1 MLPKVKN
8 LLSPKTGKAV
18 PNQFVISCKERTIFQ
33 SYETLIAVAMHDI
46 KTVRVM
52 NKYYSR
58 TTSKYTNEFLNQ
70 YKNYT
75 VIRVDN
81 LEV

>member
-18 PNQFVISCKERTIFQ
+18 PNQFVISCKDRTIFQ

-52 NKYYSR
+52 DKYYSR
-58 TTSKYTNEFLNQ
+58 TTSKYTNEFLYQ
-70 YKNYT
+70 YRNYT

>member
-8 LLSPKTGKAV
+8 LLSPKTGKAI
-18 PNQFVISCKERTIFQ
+18 PNQFVISCKDRAIFQ
-33 SYETLIAVAMHDI
+33 SYETLVAVAKHDI

>member
-8 LLSPKTGKAV
+8 LLSPKTGKAIA
-18 PNQFVISCKERTIFQ
+18 NQFVILCKDRAIFQ
-33 SYETLIAVAMHDI
+33 SYETLIAVAVHDI
-46 KTVRVM
+46 KTIYVM

-58 TTSKYTNEFLNQ
+58 TTSKYTNEFLSE
-70 YKNYT
+70 YKNYA

-81 LEV
+81 LKV

>member
-18 PNQFVISCKERTIFQ
+18 PNQFIISCKDRAIFQ
-33 SYETLIAVAMHDI
+33 SYKTLIAVAMHDI

-52 NKYYSR
+52 DKYYSR
-58 TTSKYTNEFLNQ
+58 TTSKYTNEFLNE